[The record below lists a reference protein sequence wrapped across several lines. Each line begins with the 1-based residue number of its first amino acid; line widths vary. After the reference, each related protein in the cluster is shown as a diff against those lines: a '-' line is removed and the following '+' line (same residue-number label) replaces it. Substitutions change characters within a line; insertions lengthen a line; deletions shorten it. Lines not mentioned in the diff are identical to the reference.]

1 MQIFVTGGTGYIGS
15 RLIPALMTRGHRV
28 VALVRPASEQRV
40 VAGCRVVVGDALVAD
55 SYTHQVE
62 GADALVH
69 LVGVA
74 HPSPAKAVAFR
85 TIDLASARAALAA
98 AQKTDVQH
106 LLYLSV
112 AQPAPVMGAYVAA
125 RAEAEDL
132 IRRSGIAAS
141 LFRPWYVVG
150 PGHYWPLA
158 LLPAYYLAER
168 LAYTRPAAR
177 RFGLIGI
184 EQMVRAIVRAVE
196 DPPTGVRVWEVPEL
210 RAMGG

>member
-15 RLIPALMTRGHRV
+15 RLIPVLIARGHRV
-28 VALVRPASEQRV
+28 AALVRPASERRV
-40 VAGCRVVVGDALVAD
+40 TVGCHVVVGDALVAD
-55 SYTHQVE
+55 SYAHQLD
-62 GADALVH
+62 GTDTLVH

-74 HPSPAKAVAFR
+74 HPSPAKAAAFR
-85 TIDLASARAALAA
+85 TIDLASVRAALAA
-98 AQKTDVQH
+98 AQLASIRH

-112 AQPAPVMGAYVAA
+112 AQPAPVMGAYVAV
-125 RAEAEDL
+125 RAEAENL

-141 LFRPWYVVG
+141 LLRPWYVVG
-150 PGHYWPLA
+150 PDHYWPLA

-168 LAYTRPAAR
+168 LARTRPAAQ